1 MTIWQVIDTDSSAM
15 PSMKTVIEEFETLK
29 EAVALSV
36 TDDCYRVRTKP
47 EVRSRKQ
54 ELEDETA
61 VS

>member
-15 PSMKTVIEEFETLK
+15 PSMKTVIKEFQTLA
-29 EAVALSV
+29 EAVKLSK

-47 EVRSRKQ
+47 EVRSRK
-54 ELEDETA
+54 EEVEDETA

>member
-15 PSMKTVIEEFETLK
+15 PSMKTVIKEFETLK
-29 EAVALSV
+29 EAVSLSE

-61 VS
+61 TA